1 MIMGKSVLAIIPARG
16 GSKGVVG
23 KNIRPVMGKPLIAH
37 SISVAK
43 GSEYIDRVILT
54 TDSSEIAEVAA
65 RFGCDIPFMRDPSLA
80 TDTTSTAQVV
90 VDALMKCPGYDYF
103 VLLQPTSPLR
113 NVSDVDGCILAC
125 TTRLAPVCV
134 SVVEAAESPFW
145 MYRMEG
151 DSTLSSILPPTTATR
166 RQDVEKVY
174 SLNGAVYFASTEW
187 FKKHQTFISPSTIA
201 YEMPA
206 SRSIDLDTETDFA
219 YLEFMTGE

>member
-37 SISVAK
+37 TITVAK
-43 GSEYIDRVILT
+43 ASEYIDRVILS

-65 RFGCDIPFMRDPSLA
+65 RFGCEIPFMRDPSLA
-80 TDTTSTAQVV
+80 SDTTSTAQVV

-125 TTRLAPVCV
+125 TTRLASVCV

-145 MYRMEG
+145 MYRMDEG
-151 DSTLSSILPPTTATR
+151 STLSSILPPTAATR

-174 SLNGAVYFASTEW
+174 SLNGAVYFASSEW
-187 FKKHQTFISPSTIA
+187 FIKHQSFISPSTIG

-206 SRSIDLDTETDFA
+206 SRSIDLDTEADFT
-219 YLEFMTGE
+219 YLEFITGE